1 MTFTSVEDAKP
12 KVSHKEGLP
21 CLGCGELTASLWRG
35 PGGRYCSLA
44 DCKKE
49 AQRKRAE
56 LDASTCTVPPTT
68 AAAQEL

>member
-12 KVSHKEGLP
+12 KVSHKESLP

-49 AQRKRAE
+49 A
-56 LDASTCTVPPTT
+56 
-68 AAAQEL
+68 